1 MNTVKQ
7 QSSQVSA
14 APLRILF
21 FAPKECWPPDTGA
34 KLRNYYLARE
44 LSERARVTYLGFADT
59 QTAAGN
65 SSAKMSHPNAQ
76 DADLP
81 SNIVTL
87 CERVITVPREQ
98 SYSVTKIVQGAF
110 GSTPLPV
117 LNYTTHTMAETLTR
131 LLAEQDFDLVQVE
144 SIHLAKYLPILRA
157 AKSRP
162 RIICDWHNVESE
174 LMWRYSERAPNLA
187 RRWYAQLTARRM
199 AALEQQL
206 LTEFDAHITVS
217 ERDREQLLKIAPQ
230 AHITA
235 IENGVDSS
243 YFAAAEIARAHAHWH
258 STLAPQQASTT
269 DTLPPRRRIIF
280 VGSMDYHPNI
290 EAVLDFAQTVWPQV
304 QRQHPEFVFTI
315 VGRNPAQSVLQ
326 LASQPGIEVTG
337 TVADVRPYY
346 HEAIASVVPLKM
358 GAGSRLK
365 ILEAM
370 AAGVPIISTTL
381 GAEGLAVRHGEHI
394 AITDSHQAMIQE
406 LLDLPHQTE
415 QWQRRTKAARA
426 QTLARY
432 DWTSLGAALFDVHSK
447 LAGRQ
452 LARHSAAAS

>member
-1 MNTVKQ
+1 
-7 QSSQVSA
+7 
-14 APLRILF
+14 
-21 FAPKECWPPDTGA
+21 
-34 KLRNYYLARE
+34 
-44 LSERARVTYLGFADT
+44 
-59 QTAAGN
+59 
-65 SSAKMSHPNAQ
+65 
-76 DADLP
+76 
-81 SNIVTL
+81 
-87 CERVITVPREQ
+87 
-98 SYSVTKIVQGAF
+98 
-110 GSTPLPV
+110 
-117 LNYTTHTMAETLTR
+117 
-131 LLAEQDFDLVQVE
+131 
-144 SIHLAKYLPILRA
+144 
-157 AKSRP
+157 
-162 RIICDWHNVESE
+162 
-174 LMWRYSERAPNLA
+174 
-187 RRWYAQLTARRM
+187 
-199 AALEQQL
+199 
-206 LTEFDAHITVS
+206 
-217 ERDREQLLKIAPQ
+217 
-230 AHITA
+230 
-235 IENGVDSS
+235 
-243 YFAAAEIARAHAHWH
+243 
-258 STLAPQQASTT
+258 
-269 DTLPPRRRIIF
+269 
-280 VGSMDYHPNI
+280 MDYHPNI

-326 LASQPGIEVTG
+326 LASQPGIEVTS

-432 DWTSLGAALFDVHSK
+432 DWTSLGAALFDVHST

-452 LARHSAAAS
+452 LARHSAAAR